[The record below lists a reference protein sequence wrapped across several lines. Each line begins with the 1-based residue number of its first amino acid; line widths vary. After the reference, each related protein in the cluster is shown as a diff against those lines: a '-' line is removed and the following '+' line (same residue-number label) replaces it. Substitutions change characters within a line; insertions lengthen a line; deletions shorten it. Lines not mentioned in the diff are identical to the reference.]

1 LFDQSVSRGQPNYCL
16 VICDQATKY
25 PFAFPLRRITITAQ
39 AVCDCLIQV
48 FMLVGVASF
57 VSSDCGSNFR
67 SELTRECLK
76 RLSCSPK
83 FNTPLHPSASGQV
96 ERTNQSLK
104 RCLHHVIRQY
114 PKQWPKLMPYVL
126 WAMRETTNATT
137 GLSPYHLTFGRPARG
152 PLSILKENW
161 SGEED
166 LPLNLGKSTA
176 EFLTELKENLRVANE
191 FAQEHCDKAQK
202 RYVHNYNLRSTDR
215 QFTAGQ
221 KVIVFLND
229 NKGPSI
235 LSRWLGPGTVVER
248 KSPYSYIVDLN
259 GQRRHLHADR
269 LRAYNTRVRSIQVQ
283 HCAIIYDHD
292 S

>member
-1 LFDQSVSRGQPNYCL
+1 
-16 VICDQATKY
+16 
-25 PFAFPLRRITITAQ
+25 
-39 AVCDCLIQV
+39 
-48 FMLVGVASF
+48 M
-57 VSSDCGSNFR
+57 
-67 SELTRECLK
+67 
-76 RLSCSPK
+76 
-83 FNTPLHPSASGQV
+83 
-96 ERTNQSLK
+96 
-104 RCLHHVIRQY
+104 
-114 PKQWPKLMPYVL
+114 
-126 WAMRETTNATT
+126 
-137 GLSPYHLTFGRPARG
+137 
-152 PLSILKENW
+152 
-161 SGEED
+161 
-166 LPLNLGKSTA
+166 
-176 EFLTELKENLRVANE
+176 ANE